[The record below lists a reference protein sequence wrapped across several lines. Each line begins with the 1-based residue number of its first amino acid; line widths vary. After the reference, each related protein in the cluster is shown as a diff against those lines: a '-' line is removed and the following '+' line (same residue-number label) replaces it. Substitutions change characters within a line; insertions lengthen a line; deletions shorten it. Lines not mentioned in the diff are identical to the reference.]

1 MSAQQEEYVVHVD
14 ARGKSGKGVARK
26 LRAAG
31 MVPAVV
37 YGHEQDA
44 KALAVDPDAILELFE
59 NPKGKNVVFA
69 LDVEG
74 GARIEN
80 VMVKDYQIDPVRR
93 ELLHVDF
100 CVVDLE
106 RPIVRLV
113 PIVPVGRAKGVRMG
127 GILSV
132 LRPDI
137 HIKAR
142 PMDIPVQIEA
152 DVTELAPTQTILAAD
167 VELPAGVEPG
177 YRANYGLLT
186 VVMPRK
192 KKATLKE
199 EQEAE
204 VADA

>member
-1 MSAQQEEYVVHVD
+1 MSAEYVVNVE
-14 ARGKSGKGVARK
+14 AREKSGKGVARK

-31 MVPAVV
+31 KVPAVV
-37 YGHEQDA
+37 YGHEQEA
-44 KALAVDPDAILELFE
+44 RALAVDPDAIIELFE

-69 LDVEG
+69 LDVEDG
-74 GARIEN
+74 GRIDN

-113 PIVPVGRAKGVRMG
+113 PIAPTGRAAGVRMG

-142 PMDIPVQIEA
+142 PMDIPVSIEA
-152 DVTELAPTQTILAAD
+152 DVTELKPAQTILAAD
-167 VELPAGVEPG
+167 VELPEGVEPG

-192 KKATLKE
+192 KKAALKAE
-199 EQEAE
+199 EAE
-204 VADA
+204 ANA